1 MLHIFMLFVVC
12 MRFITMPDVLMIVAM
27 ATSFHSERKI
37 LLERAGRGGRGGEE
51 VKRGWTGELGGQNR
65 NIFFMRQML

>member
-1 MLHIFMLFVVC
+1 MLFVVC
-12 MRFITMPDVLMIVAM
+12 MRFIAMPDVLMIVAM

-37 LLERAGRGGRGGEE
+37 LLVRAGRGGRGGEK